1 MKKIKRNFKSEVK
14 NNKKKNL
21 VSSRTIIRKSKK
33 IKKLKSKTG
42 LTSDFDKLALASVF
56 FQSYF

>member
-1 MKKIKRNFKSEVK
+1 MIKRIKRNFKSEVK
-14 NNKKKNL
+14 SNRKKNT
-21 VSSRTIIRKSKK
+21 VMQKSKK

-42 LTSDFDKLALASVF
+42 LTSDFDKIALVSVF